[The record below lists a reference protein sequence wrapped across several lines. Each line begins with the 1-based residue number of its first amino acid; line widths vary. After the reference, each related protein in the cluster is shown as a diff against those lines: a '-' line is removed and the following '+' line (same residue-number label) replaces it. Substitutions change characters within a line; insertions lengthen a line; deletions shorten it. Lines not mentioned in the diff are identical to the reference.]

1 MKNFKKSL
9 MAGLTAGVLMSST
22 PGMAAGSWLSV
33 GATTAGLALTTVYT
47 FFNGGIIVWMEATN
61 VDPLQLVAE
70 GLVLYQMYN
79 IKDKWEPEPKEEYQK
94 AACNNGG
101 GSSGS
106 DGGTTYES
114 NTEKLPF
121 QTASL
126 QNVGIEAIGI
136 GTMLAEIT
144 SAETRTKILNELAAL
159 QTKSS
164 DNSSS
169 SSSSGSTSSSTSGS
183 SSSSSSKIAG
193 AGSCEASYSVCS
205 KYSEL
210 SAEEKEKVFSKQVL
224 NEQDYGTAG
233 LAHAELGLKS
243 VQQAIA
249 NDGDSSVGTQETSS
263 SADNVTLVAGETKSV
278 QDLSKLIGTGANT
291 VSAMKIVSLMNLE
304 LAQRLN
310 QGNMMQGSLLTIEAA
325 RAFPNISGLT
335 D

>member
-1 MKNFKKSL
+1 MKKIKKTL
-9 MAGLTAGVLMSST
+9 MAGLAATVLMSST
-22 PGMAAGSWLSV
+22 PGLAGGSWLSAAAS
-33 GATTAGLALTTVYT
+33 GAGLLYGAFMAY
-47 FFNGGIIVWMEATN
+47 FNGGDVVNMIAGNLDPAQVAAEA
-61 VDPLQLVAE
+61 
-70 GLVLYQMYN
+70 LVLYQMYN
-79 IKDKWEPEPKEEYQK
+79 IKDKWDPKPKDEYQA
-94 AACNNGG
+94 AACSNGG
-101 GSSGS
+101 GSGGS
-106 DGGTTYES
+106 DGAVTYDS

-126 QNVGIEAIGI
+126 QNVGIEAIGV

-159 QTKSS
+159 KTKDASS
-164 DNSSS
+164 TSSSGSNSNSSS
-169 SSSSGSTSSSTSGS
+169 SSSSGSKNNTTP
-183 SSSSSSKIAG
+183 G

-205 KYSEL
+205 NYAEL
-210 SAEEKEKVFSKQVL
+210 SETEKEQVFSKQVL

-249 NDGDSSVGTQETSS
+249 NDGDSSVGKQGTSS
-263 SADNVTLVAGETKSV
+263 SADNVTLVAGETTSV

-310 QGNMMQGSLLTIEAA
+310 QGNMLQGSILTIEAA